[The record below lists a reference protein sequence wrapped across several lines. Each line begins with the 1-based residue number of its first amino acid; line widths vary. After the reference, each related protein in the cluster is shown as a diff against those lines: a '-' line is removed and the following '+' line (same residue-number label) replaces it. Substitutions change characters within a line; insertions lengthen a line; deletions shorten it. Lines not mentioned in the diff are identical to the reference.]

1 MEIWQSVVLMNHLR
15 NALFEDPV
23 RAPCLGFQNRHS
35 KEAPQNR
42 CKSLE
47 SQINLA
53 QAGRFPFKEISTGT
67 IQGQVEHTIR
77 GSSLCKGVGAL
88 AIGTRRHLPFVP
100 DHKTIDLTRSY
111 PVGSASEQIP
121 RGRGAAGSPLR
132 LVPGARAEKHTIGA
146 RAFPPYIF
154 S

>member
-1 MEIWQSVVLMNHLR
+1 M
-15 NALFEDPV
+15 
-23 RAPCLGFQNRHS
+23 GFQNRHS

-132 LVPGARAEKHTIGA
+132 LVPGRAHDVLLFFAATRYYFLFGSEIKRR
-146 RAFPPYIF
+146 RATFFGRPAK
-154 S
+154 